1 MSLIEIILISVG
13 LSLDVYA
20 VVVCQGC
27 LLMKVEKN
35 KLLKLCGLFCAWQVA
50 AVLLGSLISFI
61 PYLSVKQEQMRY
73 IWELVSVIIVLFL
86 GGYMVLKAWQNK
98 AVYEHRSDIDYRAVC
113 VTCFF
118 TCLDA
123 FFAGMAFG
131 FMGARLLIVFLCML
145 IVTVVVVIIGI
156 YTGYRI
162 GYEHKRRAYIIGA
175 LLLIF
180 SAAEM
185 IARYI
190 A

>member
-20 VVVCQGC
+20 VVVCQGS
-27 LLMKVEKN
+27 LLLRIEKN
-35 KLLKLCGLFCAWQVA
+35 KLFKLCALFCIWQVA
-50 AVLLGSLISFI
+50 AAFLGIMISYI
-61 PYLSVKQEQMRY
+61 PYLSVMQEQMRFL
-73 IWELVSVIIVLFL
+73 WELVSVIIVLVL
-86 GGYMVLKAWQNK
+86 GCYMIYKAWQDK
-98 AVYEHRSDIDYRAVC
+98 AFFEHRSDINYKAVC

-118 TCLDA
+118 TSLDA

-131 FMGARLLIVFLCML
+131 FMEAKLIFVFLSML
-145 IVTVVVVIIGI
+145 IVTVVVVILGM

-162 GYEHKRRAYIIGA
+162 GYEHKKRAYIIGA
-175 LLLIF
+175 FLLFI
-180 SAAEM
+180 SAVEM